1 VGGTLLADRPEP
13 QAVESTESPISHD
26 QKVSALCRMCQ
37 YFHGVSFN
45 DIRSHDD
52 RRARIKDGGNGL
64 SEGFSGN
71 IGWAGRRGQTLEPCV
86 FLCWMPGVHDV
97 EARTDKTRVPS
108 RPSQRLLGFRGGVYP
123 NDHPVFLVRMRLSEP
138 AFTAS
143 RVGQCNQTPGPL
155 IERSIDALAMV

>member
-1 VGGTLLADRPEP
+1 
-13 QAVESTESPISHD
+13 
-26 QKVSALCRMCQ
+26 MCQ

>member
-1 VGGTLLADRPEP
+1 MGGTLLADRPEP

-37 YFHGVSFN
+37 YSHGVSFN
-45 DIRSHDD
+45 DICPHDD
-52 RRARIKDGGNGL
+52 GRARIKDGGNCL

-86 FLCWMPGVHDV
+86 LLSWMPGVHDV
-97 EARTDKTRVPS
+97 EARTDQTRVPG
-108 RPSQRLLGFRGGVYP
+108 RPSQRLLGFRGGIYP
-123 NDHPVFLVRMRLSEP
+123 NDHPVFLVRLRLSEP

-143 RVGQCNQTPGPL
+143 RVGQCNLTFGRL
-155 IERSIDALAMV
+155 IETSIGALPMV